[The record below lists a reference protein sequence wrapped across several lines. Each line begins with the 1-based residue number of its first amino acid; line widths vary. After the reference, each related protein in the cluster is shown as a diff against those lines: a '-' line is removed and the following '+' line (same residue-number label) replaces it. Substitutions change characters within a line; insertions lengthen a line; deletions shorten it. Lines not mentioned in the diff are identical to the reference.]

1 MQNAVF
7 YVWSGDAQVEFNASF
22 PTEDS
27 GPPEACLCVWKSSDS
42 IPSQGSQFGCRRTS
56 GQVAFRVLEDRISLN
71 MRASISFRAGF

>member
-42 IPSQGSQFGCRRTS
+42 IPSQGSVTLDALEPCRMRTP
-56 GQVAFRVLEDRISLN
+56 
-71 MRASISFRAGF
+71 